1 MLSIRQAALWPRS
14 LRLACAALVAVMAML
29 LAGIAALPSLFERLQ
44 AAQLQQAQARGA
56 HVQSRALAAQL
67 PPVRARQ
74 RQAASALAE
83 LERQLVTAQDMAELL
98 AAINQAGLARGLQ
111 FDLFRPGEP
120 APHGQYI
127 AMPVSLRL
135 RGGYHAIGAF
145 AADLARLPRIVTLQS
160 LSLVQGKQGAPVMEA
175 VLQAYRLPDAAEVAA
190 QQASLNIIGNK
201 PGNKQGNK
209 QGDKQ
214 GDKQGGKPP
223 AVAPVRWQSAP
234 VLPPFAA
241 LAYDVVQ
248 LPDPFGAALAPVS
261 AGSGVAGPDVRRV
274 REPLESVAVASLA
287 MVGSVRHGGA
297 LEALLQAGPRVIRV
311 AVGQYLGPD
320 HGKVTAIDEQALQ
333 YRELLQEP
341 GGAWRERYASLP
353 LQLAGAARA
362 AAAEPEK

>member
-29 LAGIAALPSLFERLQ
+29 LAGIAALPSLLERLQ
-44 AAQLQQAQARGA
+44 AAQLQLAQARGA

-74 RQAASALAE
+74 RQAASDLAE

-98 AAINQAGLARGLQ
+98 AAVNQAGLARGLQ
-111 FDLFRPGEP
+111 FDLFKPGAP

-135 RGGYHAIGAF
+135 CGGYHAIGAF

-175 VLQAYRLPDAAEVAA
+175 VLQAYRLPDAAEVAVL
-190 QQASLNIIGNK
+190 QASEK
-201 PGNKQGNK
+201 QGNKQGNK
-209 QGDKQ
+209 QG
-214 GDKQGGKPP
+214 GKSP
-223 AVAPVRWQSAP
+223 AVAPVLWQSAP

-241 LAYDVVQ
+241 LAYDVAQ
-248 LPDPFGAALAPVS
+248 LADPFGAALAPVS
-261 AGSGVAGPDVRRV
+261 AGSGVAGPDMRRV

-297 LEALLQAGPRVIRV
+297 LEALLQAGPRVLRV

-320 HGKVTAIDEQALQ
+320 HGQVIAIDEQALQ

-341 GGAWRERYASLP
+341 GGAWRERHASLS
-353 LQLAGAARA
+353 LQLTGAARA
-362 AAAEPEK
+362 AAVEPEK